1 MTGLARRRSRGEFE
15 DGPNQSLNHNARR
28 KYIMRFLVALAAVAV
43 SSTAAAAQAVPVTLS
58 EFKIEMGRDT
68 VSAGTVKFNIK
79 NEGTTTHAF
88 YVKGD
93 GANKG
98 SREVAAGE
106 SASFSLPLK
115 PGTYEIYCPLADL
128 SHKKAGMSRT
138 LVVVAAAAPAATK
151 KKPPTSQE

>member
-1 MTGLARRRSRGEFE
+1 
-15 DGPNQSLNHNARR
+15 
-28 KYIMRFLVALAAVAV
+28 MRFLVALAAVAV
-43 SSTAAAAQAVPVTLS
+43 SSSAAAAQAVPVTLS

-151 KKPPTSQE
+151 KKPPTSQQ

>member
-1 MTGLARRRSRGEFE
+1 
-15 DGPNQSLNHNARR
+15 
-28 KYIMRFLVALAAVAV
+28 MRLFVAFAAVAI
-43 SSTAAAAQAVPVTLS
+43 SSTAAAAQAVPVTLT

-79 NEGTTTHAF
+79 NEGSTTHAF
-88 YVKGD
+88 YVKGE

-151 KKPPTSQE
+151 KKPPTSQH

>member
-1 MTGLARRRSRGEFE
+1 
-15 DGPNQSLNHNARR
+15 
-28 KYIMRFLVALAAVAV
+28 MRFLVALAAVAV

-151 KKPPTSQE
+151 KKPPTSQQ

>member
-1 MTGLARRRSRGEFE
+1 
-15 DGPNQSLNHNARR
+15 
-28 KYIMRFLVALAAVAV
+28 MRLFVALAAVAI
-43 SSTAAAAQAVPVTLS
+43 SSTAAAAQAVPVTLT

-68 VSAGTVKFNIK
+68 VSAGTVKFNTK
-79 NEGTTTHAF
+79 NEGSTTHAF
-88 YVKGD
+88 YVKGE

-151 KKPPTSQE
+151 KKPPTAQH

>member
-1 MTGLARRRSRGEFE
+1 MLRRNF
-15 DGPNQSLNHNARR
+15 
-28 KYIMRFLVALAAVAV
+28 KMRFLVALAAVAI

-68 VSAGTVKFNIK
+68 VKAGTVKFNIK

-138 LVVVAAAAPAATK
+138 LVVVAAAAPAAGPAATK
-151 KKPPTSQE
+151 KKPPTQH

>member
-1 MTGLARRRSRGEFE
+1 
-15 DGPNQSLNHNARR
+15 
-28 KYIMRFLVALAAVAV
+28 MRLFVALAAVAI
-43 SSTAAAAQAVPVTLS
+43 SSTAAAAQAVPVTLT

-79 NEGTTTHAF
+79 NEGSTTHAF
-88 YVKGD
+88 YVKGE

-151 KKPPTSQE
+151 KKPPTAQH

>member
-1 MTGLARRRSRGEFE
+1 
-15 DGPNQSLNHNARR
+15 
-28 KYIMRFLVALAAVAV
+28 MRLFVALAAVAI
-43 SSTAAAAQAVPVTLS
+43 SSTAAAAQAVPVTLT

-79 NEGTTTHAF
+79 NEGSTTHAF
-88 YVKGD
+88 YVKGE

-151 KKPPTSQE
+151 KKPPTQH

>member
-1 MTGLARRRSRGEFE
+1 
-15 DGPNQSLNHNARR
+15 
-28 KYIMRFLVALAAVAV
+28 MRFLVALAAVAI
-43 SSTAAAAQAVPVTLS
+43 SSTAAAAQAVPITLS

-79 NEGTTTHAF
+79 NEGSPTHAF
-88 YVKGD
+88 YIKGE

-115 PGTYEIYCPLADL
+115 PGTYEVYCPLADL

-138 LVVVAAAAPAATK
+138 LVVLPAAAAPAAAPAPTK
-151 KKPPTSQE
+151 KKPPTSQH

>member
-1 MTGLARRRSRGEFE
+1 
-15 DGPNQSLNHNARR
+15 
-28 KYIMRFLVALAAVAV
+28 MRFLVALAAVAI
-43 SSTAAAAQAVPVTLS
+43 SSTTAAAQAVPVTLS

-68 VSAGTVKFNIK
+68 VHAGTVKFNIK

-88 YVKGD
+88 YIKGE

-115 PGTYEIYCPLADL
+115 AGTYEVYCPLADL

-138 LVVVAAAAPAATK
+138 LVVVAAAAPAATPTK
-151 KKPPTSQE
+151 KKPPTSQH

>member
-1 MTGLARRRSRGEFE
+1 
-15 DGPNQSLNHNARR
+15 
-28 KYIMRFLVALAAVAV
+28 MRFLVALAAVAI
-43 SSTAAAAQAVPVTLS
+43 SSSAAAAQAVPVTLT

-68 VSAGTVKFNIK
+68 VKAGTVRFNIK
-79 NEGTTTHAF
+79 NEGATTHAF

-115 PGTYEIYCPLADL
+115 AGTYEIYCPLADL
-128 SHKKAGMSRT
+128 SHKKAGMSKT
-138 LVVVAAAAPAATK
+138 LVVVAAAAPAAAPAGAPAPAPTK
-151 KKPPTSQE
+151 KKPPTSQH

>member
-1 MTGLARRRSRGEFE
+1 
-15 DGPNQSLNHNARR
+15 
-28 KYIMRFLVALAAVAV
+28 MRFLVAFAAVAI

-58 EFKIEMGRDT
+58 EWKIEMGRDT

-79 NEGTTTHAF
+79 NEGSTTHGF
-88 YVKGD
+88 YIKGE

-98 SREVAAGE
+98 SREIAAGE

-115 PGTYEIYCPLADL
+115 PGTYEVYCPLADL

-151 KKPPTSQE
+151 KKPPTAQH

>member
-1 MTGLARRRSRGEFE
+1 M
-15 DGPNQSLNHNARR
+15 
-28 KYIMRFLVALAAVAV
+28 MRFFVALAAVAI
-43 SSTAAAAQAVPVTLS
+43 SSTAAAAQAVPITLT

-68 VSAGTVKFNIK
+68 VKAGTVKFNIK
-79 NEGTTTHAF
+79 NEGATTHAF
-88 YVKGD
+88 YVKGE

-115 PGTYEIYCPLADL
+115 AGTYEVYCPLADL

-138 LVVVAAAAPAATK
+138 LVVVAGAAPAAAPAPAPTK
-151 KKPPTSQE
+151 KKPPTH

>member
-1 MTGLARRRSRGEFE
+1 
-15 DGPNQSLNHNARR
+15 
-28 KYIMRFLVALAAVAV
+28 MRFLVALAAVAV

-93 GANKG
+93 GSNKG

-151 KKPPTSQE
+151 KKPPTSQQ

>member
-1 MTGLARRRSRGEFE
+1 
-15 DGPNQSLNHNARR
+15 
-28 KYIMRFLVALAAVAV
+28 MRLFVALAAVAI
-43 SSTAAAAQAVPVTLS
+43 SSTAAAAQAVPVTLT
-58 EFKIEMGRDT
+58 EFKIEMGRYT

-79 NEGTTTHAF
+79 NEGSTTHAF
-88 YVKGD
+88 YVKGE

-151 KKPPTSQE
+151 KKPPTAQH

>member
-1 MTGLARRRSRGEFE
+1 
-15 DGPNQSLNHNARR
+15 
-28 KYIMRFLVALAAVAV
+28 MRLFVALAAVAI
-43 SSTAAAAQAVPVTLS
+43 SSTAAAAQAVPVTLT

-79 NEGTTTHAF
+79 NEGSTTHAF
-88 YVKGD
+88 YGKGE

-106 SASFSLPLK
+106 SASFSLPLR

-151 KKPPTSQE
+151 KKPPTAQH

>member
-1 MTGLARRRSRGEFE
+1 
-15 DGPNQSLNHNARR
+15 
-28 KYIMRFLVALAAVAV
+28 MRFLVALAAVAI
-43 SSTAAAAQAVPVTLS
+43 SSTTAAAQAVPVTLS

-68 VSAGTVKFNIK
+68 VNAGTVKFNIK
-79 NEGTTTHAF
+79 NEGSTTHAL
-88 YVKGD
+88 YIKGE

-98 SREVAAGE
+98 SREIAAGE

-115 PGTYEIYCPLADL
+115 AGTYEVYCPLADL

-151 KKPPTSQE
+151 KKPPTSQH

>member
-1 MTGLARRRSRGEFE
+1 
-15 DGPNQSLNHNARR
+15 
-28 KYIMRFLVALAAVAV
+28 MRLFVALAAVAI
-43 SSTAAAAQAVPVTLS
+43 SSTAAAAQAVPVTLT

-68 VSAGTVKFNIK
+68 VNAGTVKFNIK
-79 NEGTTTHAF
+79 NEGSTTHAF
-88 YVKGD
+88 YVKGE

-151 KKPPTSQE
+151 KKPPTAQH

>member
-1 MTGLARRRSRGEFE
+1 
-15 DGPNQSLNHNARR
+15 
-28 KYIMRFLVALAAVAV
+28 MRFLVALAAVAI
-43 SSTAAAAQAVPVTLS
+43 SSTAAAAQAVPITLS

-79 NEGTTTHAF
+79 NEGSTTHAF
-88 YVKGD
+88 YIKGE

-115 PGTYEIYCPLADL
+115 ENEPAPSAWAVPVSESKVVMECAYRRCT
-128 SHKKAGMSRT
+128 KA
-138 LVVVAAAAPAATK
+138 
-151 KKPPTSQE
+151 